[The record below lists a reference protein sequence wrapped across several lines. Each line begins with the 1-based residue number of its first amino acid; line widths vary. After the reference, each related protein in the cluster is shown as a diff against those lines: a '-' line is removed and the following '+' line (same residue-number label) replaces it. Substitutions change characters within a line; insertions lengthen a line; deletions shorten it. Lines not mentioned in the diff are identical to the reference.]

1 NEQLTFTWVSIDQYT
16 DPAASTFTWV
26 STNIQTQQR
35 QGSRSVSATMARTK
49 KTSHILRAIAKS
61 ESQISGDESSCYVS
75 TRSET
80 MESAAE
86 SDGIPPA
93 QGSVNSKTSQHE
105 KDDDSDG
112 KPPQEEEPSSSSDSQ
127 SSSSSESDNE
137 SCEFASGTSGGSERS
152 RKRAF
157 TDCSEELHFVP
168 ALKRYHKNWK
178 KFESYLRKYQHDTM
192 TILAVS
198 ETVNVHIRNR
208 QIAKHKVRV
217 GKLPSELPLVPES
230 LDPYQRV
237 YICTHGWKNRIR
249 SKGVRPLH
257 SVSVT
262 GCQMRFVTQ
271 LIDRASGKW
280 RVQVKLSFYGH
291 NHPVS
296 QTIYGS
302 YPSVRQIPTASPV
315 MKDVELMVASGSRS
329 SRIYHYI
336 RENSPHR
343 VEMRDVYNLVAK
355 IKKSGNKL
363 TDEDQVAELLVKF
376 NMRADGNV
384 ARIDENSR
392 GQTAVVS
399 LSSEH
404 MRKLYHRF
412 PELVLIDCTHKTNS
426 VMEEFIASTSS
437 TGCAAHTAGLMAIPY
452 ASIPPR
458 WLRVGT
464 LEEELP
470 EVDVPLRITTQG
482 DEVKRK
488 KQMTEQDKYKSV
500 QSVFGRITT
509 ELTDLPDGKFSD
521 ALGQLEQWWGNLRR
535 GTVGIPSSQGAT
547 FDSEILSTQVAA
559 PDKTESEDADVTATE
574 GKGADSSPVPV
585 DEPSAVSKSA
595 GDQPESSP
603 KKAAKTT
610 AKSGVSPFNYRA
622 PKLGRPRKDRAA
634 ADAKRGAERKEYN
647 NGAKLRT
654 ALRGGDVT
662 QVEEFLKSRK
672 PPLVE
677 LSSYLNTFETRYRGN
692 NGTKMTVA
700 KRVPEPLCAMYL
712 LPEKIVNT
720 AQMAIEHAIPYG
732 DTMDV
737 STPPDTSA
745 ECWIVDIDGIG
756 VFTQRQLMAMQF
768 ILNLSKTCKN
778 GMQCYS
784 WLMSKVDM
792 LFDGEGAASL
802 AERMLNA
809 WPCKDLPGF
818 DLEWSHLYCARE
830 KCWLHDN
837 FIHAFSTTLAAK
849 YNNNATIFL
858 PLLKMPAPD
867 KEKGKRIPPL
877 TLSALS
883 CAEKDMVFMPMNIN
897 SSHWTCLVVDHPKQ
911 TVYCYDSLAKRVN
924 QKLLSEMAEEL
935 VKRCLPQPYTIATV
949 LSPIQKDSDNC
960 GLFICLYF
968 WRRLFKE
975 AGNDYSK
982 TGLLRRRWDVL
993 RAIVNFSDSS
1003 KDAK

>member
-1 NEQLTFTWVSIDQYT
+1 MMWRGPRCTPHSALDIPPVPASLATPTASAVALHISSVDRHRSCSLNTATRYPAAQEEGAELASEHVVVDLGYEARGLRLTKAFLLRKYT

-35 QGSRSVSATMARTK
+35 QGSRSVSATMARTM

-137 SCEFASGTSGGSERS
+137 SCEFASGTSG
-152 RKRAF
+152 
-157 TDCSEELHFVP
+157 
-168 ALKRYHKNWK
+168 
-178 KFESYLRKYQHDTM
+178 
-192 TILAVS
+192 
-198 ETVNVHIRNR
+198 
-208 QIAKHKVRV
+208 
-217 GKLPSELPLVPES
+217 
-230 LDPYQRV
+230 
-237 YICTHGWKNRIR
+237 
-249 SKGVRPLH
+249 
-257 SVSVT
+257 
-262 GCQMRFVTQ
+262 
-271 LIDRASGKW
+271 
-280 RVQVKLSFYGH
+280 
-291 NHPVS
+291 
-296 QTIYGS
+296 
-302 YPSVRQIPTASPV
+302 
-315 MKDVELMVASGSRS
+315 
-329 SRIYHYI
+329 
-336 RENSPHR
+336 
-343 VEMRDVYNLVAK
+343 
-355 IKKSGNKL
+355 NKL
-363 TDEDQVAELLVKF
+363 MDEDQVAELLVKF

-437 TGCAAHTAGLMAIPY
+437 TGCAA
-452 ASIPPR
+452 
-458 WLRVGT
+458 
-464 LEEELP
+464 
-470 EVDVPLRITTQG
+470 G

>member
-1 NEQLTFTWVSIDQYT
+1 MVDKDLNEIEVLKKMFPDARIPLCHFHVIKWFRGAVRNDKKFGTYPSEVLKQLDFCVANMVYSKSEDELQGNAEEFRILACRGGREALWVYFDENWLDSKEMWVTYYRMYLPHFRNNTNNRLENFFGKLKVDLDSSFSMKQCLEAVLRYQRRKEEEYVTRVIKPGTKRNVKYGEEMNQLLGMTSEWLADIVETEYDFAVEKGAIRNYSIDDEELCVT
-16 DPAASTFTWV
+16 L
-26 STNIQTQQR
+26 QR
-35 QGSRSVSATMARTK
+35 DGRVHRVDKFDWMCSYEFSATMNLPCRHAMM
-49 KTSHILRAIAKS
+49 
-61 ESQISGDESSCYVS
+61 Y
-75 TRSET
+75 
-80 MESAAE
+80 
-86 SDGIPPA
+86 
-93 QGSVNSKTSQHE
+93 
-105 KDDDSDG
+105 
-112 KPPQEEEPSSSSDSQ
+112 
-127 SSSSSESDNE
+127 
-137 SCEFASGTSGGSERS
+137 
-152 RKRAF
+152 RK
-157 TDCSEELHFVP
+157 
-168 ALKRYHKNWK
+168 
-178 KFESYLRKYQHDTM
+178 
-192 TILAVS
+192 
-198 ETVNVHIRNR
+198 
-208 QIAKHKVRV
+208 
-217 GKLPSELPLVPES
+217 
-230 LDPYQRV
+230 
-237 YICTHGWKNRIR
+237 
-249 SKGVRPLH
+249 
-257 SVSVT
+257 
-262 GCQMRFVTQ
+262 
-271 LIDRASGKW
+271 
-280 RVQVKLSFYGH
+280 
-291 NHPVS
+291 
-296 QTIYGS
+296 
-302 YPSVRQIPTASPV
+302 
-315 MKDVELMVASGSRS
+315 
-329 SRIYHYI
+329 
-336 RENSPHR
+336 
-343 VEMRDVYNLVAK
+343 
-355 IKKSGNKL
+355 
-363 TDEDQVAELLVKF
+363 
-376 NMRADGNV
+376 
-384 ARIDENSR
+384 
-392 GQTAVVS
+392 
-399 LSSEH
+399 
-404 MRKLYHRF
+404 
-412 PELVLIDCTHKTNS
+412 
-426 VMEEFIASTSS
+426 
-437 TGCAAHTAGLMAIPY
+437 HTAGLMAIPY

-521 ALGQLEQWWGNLRR
+521 ALEQLEQWWGNLRR

-574 GKGADSSPVPV
+574 GKGADASPVPV

-622 PKLGRPRKDRAA
+622 PKLGRPRKDIAA

-809 WPCKDLPGF
+809 WPCEDLPGFDAGF

-837 FIHAFSTTLAAK
+837 FVHAFSTTLAAK